1 MSGNFFSPWLTVTAA
16 ALLSVTLSATA
27 SAEYQYYQ
35 QQPTYNQAS
44 YQPASFNRPDRNYQ
58 THQQAAQQQI
68 FTPPVIMPY
77 VPFDDESR
85 YNQTQQPVSIQ
96 SLQHYQAAQHQTTQ
110 HQPAANHYQPQA
122 RTWRQTPTI
131 PNQSQLSSAR
141 QKVLQAAR
149 RQLGVRYRWG
159 GNTPRQGFD
168 CSGFT
173 KHAMR
178 DSNITIPRTAAQQ
191 SRASRT
197 ISRSQ
202 LKPGDMIFFK
212 TSGRHI
218 NHVGIYLG
226 NGRFIHAAS
235 GGGKVTTD
243 DLRKAYW
250 QKRLHKYGTFFS

>member
-1 MSGNFFSPWLTVTAA
+1 MSGKFFQPWLMAASA
-16 ALLSVTLSATA
+16 ALLGVTLNTTVSA
-27 SAEYQYYQ
+27 QYNYH
-35 QQPTYNQAS
+35 QQPVFS
-44 YQPASFNRPDRNYQ
+44 
-58 THQQAAQQQI
+58 
-68 FTPPVIMPY
+68 PPVIMPY
-77 VPFDDESR
+77 VPFDDETNVVQVPQPT
-85 YNQTQQPVSIQ
+85 YIQPV
-96 SLQHYQAAQHQTTQ
+96 QHYQATQQHTQ
-110 HQPAANHYQPQA
+110 YRPQQNHYQAPA
-122 RTWRQTPTI
+122 RTWRPAPTM
-131 PNQSQLSSAR
+131 PNPARLSNAR
-141 QKVLQAAR
+141 QRVLQAAR

-178 DSNITIPRTAAQQ
+178 GSNIKIPRTAAQQ

-202 LKPGDMIFFK
+202 LLPGDMIFFK

-243 DLRKAYW
+243 DLRKPYW